1 MCVLFRFQ
9 KDLPSNNEILMVAQK
24 VAVNLLKKNSSER
37 SVKIDN
43 INQTEFHVK
52 DILFDNISSD
62 VAAANEYEGVHIRLE
77 RYHYGLYVIG
87 GDLVIHLSSDLTVMG
102 VSPSTILGISVTN
115 SSITTAL
122 EHRQCESINDM
133 TNTTANSSSTHQL
146 VIYGRRRLSKPLI
159 AWDVTKQVIAKDG
172 TAMVVHYIMEVNCS
186 RVIDHFSETKTIIS
200 PGLPS
205 FEDLLLSSNEDS
217 IPPIP
222 LKENLCYFNE
232 AAQGI
237 GNALYNGRV
246 KLSTSFVDG
255 LYYQLKDPL
264 RQCHTTV
271 NDHSSFIGPAM
282 EEYTLF
288 NIWGWSDNYTA
299 AADVHYGYAASY
311 DYFLNMFGRQGIYD
325 SNKSGMV
332 AQSRLNLGRSW
343 NNTSWYKGQ
352 MTFGIGDGII
362 FNPFTSLEI
371 VAHVFTHGLIDATAN
386 LIYSE
391 ESGALHQATCDILS
405 VLIDFHSKDRSFYA
419 PNYFIGEKLFR
430 HQPGSFFRS
439 MIQPSDDAFL
449 YGGLQS
455 SFDCYCQEKL
465 HAGDITDGHYFLS
478 GVANHFFYLLAEGT
492 VLGIPSRTCNPLDC
506 RVATRTNQT
515 LVGIGQKKAGWIW
528 YRALTAYFT
537 SDTNFSEAQVAT
549 IKAAKDLFGTV
560 EVKAVKDAWSA
571 VKVFPVDKI
580 TSQSTH
586 PPQRQSSDHSSI
598 NMPPN
603 ESVKVRKRWRGGLL

>member
-1 MCVLFRFQ
+1 
-9 KDLPSNNEILMVAQK
+9 MVAQQ
-24 VAVNLLKKNSSER
+24 VAANLLKKNSSDR
-37 SVKIDN
+37 SVKLGK
-43 INQTEFHVK
+43 INQAEFHVK
-52 DILFDNISSD
+52 DILFDNFRND
-62 VAAANEYEGVHIRLE
+62 VAAPNESQGFHVRLE

-87 GDLVIHLSSDLTVMG
+87 GDLVIHLNSDLTVVG
-102 VSPSTILGISVTN
+102 VSPSTILAISVTN

-133 TNTTANSSSTHQL
+133 TNTTANNSSTHQL
-146 VIYGRRRLSKPLI
+146 VIYGRRRLSKPLL
-159 AWDVTKQVIAKDG
+159 AWDITKQVIAKDG
-172 TAMVVHYIMEVNCS
+172 TAMVVHYILEVNCS
-186 RVIDHFSETKTIIS
+186 RVIDRFSETKTIIS

-205 FEDLLLSSNEDS
+205 FEDLLLSRNEDS
-217 IPPIP
+217 IPPIQ
-222 LKENLCYFNE
+222 LKQSTCYLHE

-264 RQCHTTV
+264 RKCHTTV
-271 NDHSSFIGPAM
+271 NEHSSFHGPHV
-282 EEYTLF
+282 EEFTLF

-311 DYFLNMFGRQGIYD
+311 DYFSNMFGRQGIYD
-325 SNKSGMV
+325 SSKSGMV
-332 AQSRLNLGRSW
+332 ARSRLDLGRSW
-343 NNTSWYKGQ
+343 NNTSWYNGQ

-386 LIYSE
+386 LIYSG

-430 HQPGSFFRS
+430 HQPGFFFRS

-455 SFDCYCQEKL
+455 SFDCYCQEK
-465 HAGDITDGHYFLS
+465 HYAADGTDVHYFLS

-492 VLGIPSRTCNPLDC
+492 VLGIPSRTCNPWDC

-515 LVGIGQKKAGWIW
+515 LVGIGQKKAGRIW
-528 YRALTAYFT
+528 YRALTTYFT
-537 SDTNFSEAQVAT
+537 SDTNYSEAQDAT
-549 IKAAKDLFGTV
+549 IKAAKDLFTNF
-560 EVKAVKDAWSA
+560 EVKAVKDAWTA
-571 VKVFPVDKI
+571 VKVVPVEKFSNQN
-580 TSQSTH
+580 T
-586 PPQRQSSDHSSI
+586 PPQSKSSDHGSFHT
-598 NMPPN
+598 PPN
-603 ESVKVRKRWRGGLL
+603 ESVKVKKRWRVG